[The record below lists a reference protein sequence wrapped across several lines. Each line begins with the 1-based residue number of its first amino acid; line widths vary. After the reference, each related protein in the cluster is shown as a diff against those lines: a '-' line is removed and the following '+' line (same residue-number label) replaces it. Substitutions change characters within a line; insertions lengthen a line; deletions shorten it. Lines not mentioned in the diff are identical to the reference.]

1 MFFLYVLSSACFV
14 LFEVCINRLAIH
26 MLNQY
31 IRFASVDKNLFTY
44 GFQNFVFVAGNQKP
58 RKQRLLSTTLK

>member
-1 MFFLYVLSSACFV
+1 
-14 LFEVCINRLAIH
+14 